1 MKRMVLAIMALAIL
15 TTPAFSEGRG
25 KGSKKAGSDQQTQE
39 QKKKDAD
46 LEKAYKDALK
56 KIPDQKSSD
65 PWGNMR

>member
-1 MKRMVLAIMALAIL
+1 MKRIVLAVVAAAML

-25 KGSKKAGSDQQTQE
+25 KGTKKAGSDQQSQE
-39 QKKKDAD
+39 KKKKDAE

-65 PWGNMR
+65 PWTNMR